1 MKNNEIIKIIESTVI
16 SIASS
21 FPGLASIATGWNE
34 YKNHIQ
40 TQNIKNIIEIF
51 YNKLSEIDHK
61 INHQYLESDNLKS
74 LMIRTCF
81 YGKEEISKEKR
92 KMLSYFLA
100 NSCTSEHYKDVTK
113 NVILE
118 TIIKL
123 SEIDVFILNI
133 IADSSKDY
141 QNPILSG
148 SKKYVPN
155 NTVWL
160 SMGELQIIEK
170 VNSHNEQDILMI
182 LEYLNAIGVI
192 ENLSERGFNLNTDS
206 NISSYLKSKEFED
219 IQQKKKALRNS
230 DDNMKNF
237 RELEEL
243 NEEEQRFIKETEY
256 NESYNYQKYYMIT
269 SLGLS
274 VLSYLKE

>member
-1 MKNNEIIKIIESTVI
+1 M
-16 SIASS
+16 
-21 FPGLASIATGWNE
+21 
-34 YKNHIQ
+34 
-40 TQNIKNIIEIF
+40 
-51 YNKLSEIDHK
+51 
-61 INHQYLESDNLKS
+61 ESDNLKS

-141 QNPILSG
+141 QNSILSG
-148 SKKYVPN
+148 SKKYDPN

-192 ENLSERGFNLNTDS
+192 ENLSARGFNLNTDS